1 MPMTPAIWLARKG
14 AIIGGVFTVCGV
26 LLTAAAPPR
35 TETVEYASGS
45 ETVRGFLAFSGA
57 PGRHAAILI
66 VHGDSG
72 LTEWI
77 QEQARRFAAQG
88 YVALAVDLYRG
99 EVAADDE
106 EAHELARGLPD
117 DRALRDVEAAFAYL
131 AARKDVSPTR
141 IGVIGWQ
148 TGGWFALQ
156 LAIHEPKL
164 VVCAVSDTALPTDS
178 GDLAKIRAPILGNF
192 GADQRGIA
200 ASQIE
205 AFEDSLRSRGI
216 QVDIKMYP
224 GASGGFENP
233 ADTVHFRPDAA
244 ADAWTRD
251 LAFFAKTLGK

>member
-1 MPMTPAIWLARKG
+1 
-14 AIIGGVFTVCGV
+14 
-26 LLTAAAPPR
+26 
-35 TETVEYASGS
+35 
-45 ETVRGFLAFSGA
+45 VRGFLALPAA

-66 VHGDSG
+66 IHGDAG
-72 LTEWI
+72 LNEWA
-77 QEQARRFAAQG
+77 QEQARRWAAQG

-117 DRALRDVEAAFAYL
+117 DRALRDVEAAFTYL

-141 IGVIGWQ
+141 IGAIGWQ

-164 VVCAVSDTALPTDS
+164 AACAVSDTALPTDS
-178 GDLAKIRAPILGNF
+178 ADLASIRAQVLGNF

-200 ASQIE
+200 AGQIA
-205 AFEDSLRSRGI
+205 AFEDALRPRGI
-216 QVDIKMYP
+216 QADVKIYS
-224 GASGGFENP
+224 GAGGDFEIP
-233 ADTVHFRPDAA
+233 ADKDHYRPEAA

-251 LAFFAKTLGK
+251 LAFFSKNLKK